1 MKHACRSNYL
11 VFTHNKWQAFLFIRK
26 RCRLVFMDELK
37 ILLSWG
43 ACTLLLCGLLLWF
56 RRDYGD
62 RSRRYLCYT
71 WIMAGLAFLVR
82 LVAVELG
89 RPIAGRIL
97 PPENLSGG
105 LILVLMLYLYP
116 IEVINKNWFTL
127 KRLFQLFVPGIAL
140 IIVLLFVCPHC
151 RELESFSDIWLH
163 IGEFNVWFRVAALFL
178 CLIPYT
184 LMLYFIPYNWRECSV
199 SSRGIIR
206 YAFFIQLIG
215 IFFILFMLTG
225 SAVFSAFQL
234 TAAICVAIWMTYQ
247 ELFIRFGVPQEE
259 APEVFYSTPLL
270 QDSEV
275 RQKEINPLIEELYRL
290 MDEEEIWRNPDMNL
304 PELALRLATNRSY
317 LSKAIQEAGFKNYS
331 DLINR
336 RRILEFLKLADSGQV
351 TSVQDTFFQVGFR
364 SRETALRCFKKYT
377 GVLPTD
383 YLRNGISSLTD
394 L

>member
-1 MKHACRSNYL
+1 MD
-11 VFTHNKWQAFLFIRK
+11 
-26 RCRLVFMDELK
+26 RLE

-43 ACTLLLCGLLLWF
+43 VCTFLLCGLLLWF

-105 LILVLMLYLYP
+105 LIMVLMLYLYP

-127 KRLFQLFVPGIAL
+127 KRLIQLFAPGIVPIA
-140 IIVLLFVCPHC
+140 VLLFVCPNY
-151 RELESFSDIWLH
+151 RELQSVSDVWRY

-178 CLIPYT
+178 CLIPYM
-184 LMLYFIPYNWRECSV
+184 LMLYFIPYNWRESSV

-206 YAFFIQLIG
+206 YAFVIQLIG
-215 IFFILFMLTG
+215 GFSLLFMLTG
-225 SAVFSAFQL
+225 SAVFSALQL
-234 TAAICVAIWMTYQ
+234 VTAICVGVWMTYQ
-247 ELFIRFGVPQEE
+247 ELFIRFEVPHEE
-259 APEVFYSTPLL
+259 AMPSSTESPSLWG
-270 QDSEV
+270 DV
-275 RQKEINPLIEELYRL
+275 MEITQQTDTNPIIERLYQL
-290 MDEEEIWRNPDMNL
+290 MDEEEIWKNPDMNL
-304 PELALRLATNRSY
+304 PELALKLHTNRSY

-336 RRILEFLKLADSGQV
+336 RRIMEFLKLADAGQIK
-351 TSVQDTFFQVGFR
+351 SVQDAFFRVGFR

-383 YLRNGISSLTD
+383 YLRNGTSSLAD

>member
-1 MKHACRSNYL
+1 
-11 VFTHNKWQAFLFIRK
+11 
-26 RCRLVFMDELK
+26 MDELK
-37 ILLSWG
+37 ILLCWG
-43 ACTLLLCGLLLWF
+43 ICTFWLCGLLLWF

-71 WIMAGLAFLVR
+71 WIMAGLAFGIR
-82 LVAVELG
+82 LVTVELG

-116 IEVINKNWFTL
+116 IEVINKDWFTL
-127 KRLFQLFVPGIAL
+127 KRLLQLFVPGIVP
-140 IIVLLFVCPHC
+140 IVVLLFVCLDY
-151 RELESFSDIWLH
+151 RELQTVSDIWLY

-184 LMLYFIPYNWRECSV
+184 LMLYFIPYNWRESSV
-199 SSRGIIR
+199 SSQGIIR
-206 YAFFIQLIG
+206 YAFVIQLIG
-215 IFFILFMLTG
+215 GFFLLFMLTG
-225 SAVFSAFQL
+225 SPIFSAFQL
-234 TAAICVAIWMTYQ
+234 VAAICVGAWMTYQ
-247 ELFIRFGVPQEE
+247 ELFIRFELPKK
-259 APEVFYSTPLL
+259 EVSEVHPAPLL
-270 QDSEV
+270 QTPEV
-275 RQKEINPLIEELYRL
+275 EQKEVNPLIEDLYRL
-290 MDEEEIWRNPDMNL
+290 MDEEEIWKNPDMSL
-304 PELALRLATNRSY
+304 PELALKLYTNRSY

-336 RRILEFLKLADSGQV
+336 RRIVEFLKLADSGRI
-351 TSVQDTFFQVGFR
+351 TSIQDAFFQVGFR

-383 YLRNGISSLTD
+383 YLRNGTSSLAD

>member
-1 MKHACRSNYL
+1 
-11 VFTHNKWQAFLFIRK
+11 
-26 RCRLVFMDELK
+26 MDELK

-43 ACTLLLCGLLLWF
+43 ACTLLLCGFVLWL

-71 WIMAGLAFLVR
+71 WIMAGMAFMIR

-116 IEVINKNWFTL
+116 IEVINKKWFTL
-127 KRLFQLFVPGIAL
+127 KRLFQLFAPGIVL
-140 IIVLLFVCPHC
+140 IAILLLVCPHC
-151 RELESFSDIWLH
+151 RELQSVSDIWLY

-178 CLIPYT
+178 CLVPYT
-184 LMLYFIPYNWRECSV
+184 LMLYFIPYNWRESSI
-199 SSRGIIR
+199 SSREIIR

-215 IFFILFMLTG
+215 AFFFLFMLTG
-225 SAVFSAFQL
+225 IPLFSAFQL
-234 TAAICVAIWMTYQ
+234 IAAICVAVWMTYQ
-247 ELFIRFGVPQEE
+247 ELFIRFELPCEE
-259 APEVFYSTPLL
+259 V
-270 QDSEV
+270 SEV
-275 RQKEINPLIEELYRL
+275 RSASLLQASEMETETINPLIKELYRL
-290 MDEEEIWRNPDMNL
+290 MEEEEVWKNPDMNL
-304 PELALRLATNRSY
+304 QELASKLYTNRSY

-336 RRILEFLKLADSGQV
+336 RRIMEFLKLADSGKI
-351 TSVQDTFFQVGFR
+351 SSIQDAFFQVGFR

-383 YLRNGISSLTD
+383 YLRNSTSSTAD